1 MLKDIE
7 KLQIIKEIEEKGK
20 TLKSPQFSDLQKEKL
35 KRFEDYK
42 QAYLNMK
49 LQDPEFKI
57 PKLEEVPK
65 EKGKQFKLEEWI
77 LNHYDNNT
85 NTNNNNTGDIK
96 I

>member
-20 TLKSPQFSDLQKEKL
+20 TLKSPQFTDLQKEKL

-42 QAYLNMK
+42 QAYFNMK

-57 PKLEEVPK
+57 SKLEEVPK
-65 EKGKQFKLEEWI
+65 IKDKQFKLEEWI